1 MKKSFLYLL
10 MLSALLLSACSGDKM
25 KMLWQ
30 LEQLEAMNRSG
41 EPLLNDTLAE
51 QLADYFDRHG
61 DSNERMR
68 AKYMLG
74 CTYYFLDELPR
85 ALETYIEAA
94 GCADTASVDCN
105 YKVLSRIHAQSAV
118 IYDRQIL
125 PHSQLKELR
134 QAVYYAQKAKD
145 TIIAIECYAQQANAY
160 VFLHQNDSAIII
172 KEHAS
177 LMYDSIGRKDYA
189 ALTLITTVLPLL
201 DNHDINKATRY
212 LRLFESNSG
221 VFDENGK
228 IETGREIFYNIKGK
242 YYLFKEKIDSA
253 ELMFRRLLEYKNDT
267 NCLIAGCKGLQD
279 VYERRKIPD
288 SIAKYASLGYELND
302 SAYSQSEIQSIHK
315 FQASYNYNHSKMVAE
330 QNAHKLTISYY
341 LIAFIIAVAALLGI
355 IAWYAF
361 FTYRNKKQQVI
372 NNFQKDLQNLEKLQ
386 TELQEICSEESLS
399 PSEIFERK
407 HQDIVEILDRVKKYH
422 RKLKLSSATIEERLA
437 KADVTS
443 RLREMANSN
452 PFKLASNEDFKQAK
466 ELVNIEIPSFY
477 DALNSPKYTLSFI
490 EYNVSILIRLHFSP
504 SEITKLTGVS
514 AGYVSNLRR
523 RLLLKVFGIDGTP
536 KEYDERIL
544 NIY

>member
-10 MLSALLLSACSGDKM
+10 TLSAQLLLGCSGDKM
-25 KMLWQ
+25 QMLRQ
-30 LEQLEAMNRSG
+30 LEQLEAVNSSLQ
-41 EPLLNDTLAE
+41 PLLNDTLAE
-51 QLADYFDRHG
+51 QLVDYFDRHG

-74 CTYYFLDELPR
+74 RTYYFLGELPR

-94 GCADTASVDCN
+94 GCADTTSDDCN
-105 YKVLSRIHAQSAV
+105 YKVLSRVHAQSAV

-160 VFLHQNDSAIII
+160 IFLHQNDSAIII
-172 KEHAS
+172 KERAS

-189 ALTLITTVLPLL
+189 ALTLISTVLPLL
-201 DNHDINKATRY
+201 DKHDINKATRY
-212 LRLFESNSG
+212 LHLFESSSG
-221 VFDENGK
+221 VVDENGE
-228 IETGREIFYNIKGK
+228 IEAGREIFYNIKGR
-242 YYLFKEKIDSA
+242 YYLSKENIDSA
-253 ELMFRRLLEYKNDT
+253 ELMFRRLLEYEQDT

-288 SIAKYASLGYELND
+288 SIAKYASLGYDLND
-302 SAYSQSEIQSIHK
+302 SAYSQSEIQNIHK

-330 QNAHKLTISYY
+330 QNAHKLAISYY
-341 LIAFIIAVAALLGI
+341 LIAFILALVALLGI

-361 FTYRNKKQQVI
+361 LTYRNKKQQEI
-372 NNFQKDLQNLEKLQ
+372 NNYLKDLQNLEKLQ

-399 PSEIFERK
+399 SSEIFERK

-422 RKLKLSSATIEERLA
+422 RKQKLSSATIEERLA
-437 KADVTS
+437 NADVTS

-466 ELVNIEIPSFY
+466 ELINMEIPGFY
-477 DALNSPKYTLSFI
+477 DALNSPKYTLSVI

-504 SEITKLTGVS
+504 SEIYRLTGAS
-514 AGYVSNLRR
+514 PGYVSNLRR
-523 RLLLKVFGIDGTP
+523 RLLLKVYGIDGTP

-544 NIY
+544 SIH